1 MPQSGR
7 SKNSHTR
14 VLGYFNTEVVRQ
26 TLTCSQLP
34 GPAVIGSKSAVQ
46 MAIFS

>member
-1 MPQSGR
+1 M
-7 SKNSHTR
+7 
-14 VLGYFNTEVVRQ
+14 EVVRQ

-46 MAIFS
+46 MAIFVKGNTAYLAIPIACDML